1 MKMKKFE
8 QSSKVH
14 FNAIV
19 NMEQTS
25 FNIDCPFAITE
36 ESLKMI
42 EEAVVEKNKDVES
55 CVIVSWCRFEEE
67 VDENE

>member
-1 MKMKKFE
+1 MKNFK
-8 QSSKVH
+8 QSTKVH

-19 NMEQTS
+19 NMGQTS
-25 FNIDCPFAITE
+25 FSIDCPFAITE

-42 EEAVVEKNKDVES
+42 EDAVVEKNEDVES

-67 VDENE
+67 VNEDE